1 MKQDDAME
9 QNNAVKKYFTFPSSV
24 PPARYVYDRNCPSSF
39 ERFTVISCLIAR
51 VPYRVLFN
59 MVSFIISL
67 LCRQRSEPMKSTR
80 VLLSLLF

>member
-1 MKQDDAME
+1 MKPIE
-9 QNNAVKKYFTFPSSV
+9 YNAIKNFTFPSFSLLLQDV
-24 PPARYVYDRNCPSSF
+24 FTVATIPANLF
-39 ERFTVISCLIAR
+39 KRFTLIGCLIAH